1 MNRPARP
8 GERRDLRV
16 LRRGAEQGF
25 AQVLT
30 GPELVELL
38 DRLDDAEMLERAAS
52 VSPASATLTEI
63 GRGRR
68 PNCGGSLMHRKTSP
82 SDICE

>member
-38 DRLDDAEMLERAAS
+38 DRLADAERVETAAS
-52 VSPASATLTEI
+52 KLSECETDRDLEEAVADVLNAL
-63 GRGRR
+63 
-68 PNCGGSLMHRKTSP
+68 CFRKTRP
-82 SDICE
+82 EA